1 MILLTVSHT
10 ILIMLVQSIGSTNYP
25 QIGIFL
31 YSHHLSSCYCIDI
44 VRRNSVLVTHGS
56 EKGKEKFKGLRLK

>member
-1 MILLTVSHT
+1 
-10 ILIMLVQSIGSTNYP
+10 MLVQSIGSTNYP

-31 YSHHLSSCYCIDI
+31 YSHHLSSCYCNDI

-56 EKGKEKFKGLRLK
+56 EQGKEKFKGLRLK